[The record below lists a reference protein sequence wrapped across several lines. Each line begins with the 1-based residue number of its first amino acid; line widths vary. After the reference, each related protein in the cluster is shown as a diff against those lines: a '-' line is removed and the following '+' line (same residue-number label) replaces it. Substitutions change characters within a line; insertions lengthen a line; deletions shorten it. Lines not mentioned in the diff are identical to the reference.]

1 MPSTSTKKIRAKAI
15 IFDLDG
21 TMVDTTPLVERHW
34 HLFAKE
40 NGLDG
45 YKARSHGVRTMETF
59 EKWAPHKAT
68 PEEVAEFEKKLADE
82 SDGISVLPGVS
93 SLLEKI
99 PSDKWGIYT
108 GGTQYMAKKRL
119 EQSKLPRPRTVI
131 CGDMLTKG
139 KPDPAGYIR
148 AAKEVGYQSNDVIV
162 FEDAPAGVKSGR
174 AAGAVV
180 IACVT
185 SHTVDQLKEAGA
197 HYVVNFL
204 TDVDLTVLPDNSLE
218 VQVKNIL

>member
-1 MPSTSTKKIRAKAI
+1 MGSHKKNVRLNMQFYFVQI
-15 IFDLDG
+15 LEG
-21 TMVDTTPLVERHW
+21 
-34 HLFAKE
+34 
-40 NGLDG
+40 
-45 YKARSHGVRTMETF
+45 SHGVRTMETF

-131 CGDMLTKG
+131 CGDMVNDIFIFIYCSNELSFQLTKG

>member
-1 MPSTSTKKIRAKAI
+1 MAPTGTKNFLAKAI

-21 TMVDTTPLVERHW
+21 TMVDTTPLVEHHW

-59 EKWAPHKAT
+59 EKWTPHKAT
-68 PEEVAEFEKKLADE
+68 PEEVAEFERKLADE
-82 SDGISVLPGVS
+82 SDGVRVLPGVI

-99 PSDKWGIYT
+99 PTDKWGIYT

-119 EQSKLPRPRTVI
+119 EQSKLPRPGTVI

-148 AAKEVGYQSNDVIV
+148 AAKEVGYQGNEVIV

-174 AAGAVV
+174 DAGAVV
-180 IACVT
+180 IACAT
-185 SHTVDQLKEAGA
+185 SHTVDQLKDAGA
-197 HYVVNFL
+197 HCVVKFL
-204 TDVDLTVLPDNSLE
+204 TDVDLTVLPDGSLKVE
-218 VQVKNIL
+218 VKNIL